1 MENKVKHENL
11 INENES
17 IFLGRLWKKYKDMQ
31 DEEEVC
37 PKDLINSFVDE
48 KAKDENEAIDMKD
61 SLMMLL
67 GNNSD
72 TFWGWGHINIS
83 RMAFK
88 DMIDELEENGLYTG
102 MTLV

>member
-1 MENKVKHENL
+1 MENKIKHENL

-17 IFLGRLWKKYKDMQ
+17 IFLGRLWQKYKDMI

-37 PKDLINSFVDE
+37 PLDLVNSFVDE
-48 KAKDENEAIDMKD
+48 KAKDENEATDMKD

-72 TFWGWGHINIS
+72 TFWGWGHISIS
-83 RMAFK
+83 CMAFK

>member
-1 MENKVKHENL
+1 MENRIKEENL

-17 IFLGRLWKKYKDMQ
+17 IFLGRLWKKYKEMI

-37 PKDLINSFVDE
+37 PLDLVNSFVDE
-48 KAKDENEAIDMKD
+48 KAKDENEAADMKD

-72 TFWGWGHINIS
+72 TFWGWSHISIS

>member
-1 MENKVKHENL
+1 
-11 INENES
+11 
-17 IFLGRLWKKYKDMQ
+17 
-31 DEEEVC
+31 
-37 PKDLINSFVDE
+37 
-48 KAKDENEAIDMKD
+48 
-61 SLMMLL
+61 MMLL